1 MKNFVT
7 KTILSIGLVVAAAP
21 MQAAILN
28 GTLNFAG
35 DVRVNATSID
45 FLPLGGGTGNVIN
58 TNTQQ
63 GSFNVTVASGSGA
76 TILDLNNPPY
86 PVGAVNIP
94 GFLSAFTTF
103 PGLNFTVRQILPG
116 GLAGTP
122 FTLSQ
127 TPVGATVT
135 FGVTGTVTDGS
146 ASPNST
152 FIGQFTSNFPG
163 QTTSQVLAA
172 IAGSPGFVQNS
183 FAATF
188 IVSSVPE
195 PGTTALLASG
205 GLLLIAGGVFRR
217 KQKA

>member
-35 DVRVNATSID
+35 DVRVTATSID
-45 FLPLGGGTGNVIN
+45 FLPLGGGTGNIIN
-58 TNTQQ
+58 TNTQS
-63 GSFNVTVASGSGA
+63 GSFTAVTSNSSA

-94 GFLSAFTTF
+94 GFLSGFTTF

-163 QTTSQVLAA
+163 QTTSQILAA
-172 IAGSPGFVQNS
+172 IAGAPGFVQNS